1 MAAENIMERPHPETP
16 HFTSP
21 EERENIEFYKG
32 WVETAFTGEL
42 HGVATMARLRDSL
55 TLSSDD
61 LETAHFF
68 GVDLSSVQTAL
79 AEIKQKIYE
88 EVLDAAAD
96 IQHTV
101 FDNGLFS
108 VSIYTC
114 GNKLVVE
121 GVLPQGERIVP
132 VVDGEPYLGF
142 IDGLEFGR

>member
-79 AEIKQKIYE
+79 AEIKQQFTKKCLMQLPTSSIPFSITASSAS
-88 EVLDAAAD
+88 VFIRAATSWWSRA
-96 IQHTV
+96 
-101 FDNGLFS
+101 FCRK
-108 VSIYTC
+108 VSASC
-114 GNKLVVE
+114 L
-121 GVLPQGERIVP
+121 
-132 VVDGEPYLGF
+132 
-142 IDGLEFGR
+142 